1 MKRACV
7 SGSEWWFIRYCGLHP
22 PLSLPPL
29 LPKHTRSHPRAG
41 INLEERLTGLAA
53 VVVVALPLLIV
64 GVRLAED
71 CMRPGQAKPNAIRV
85 SGPPYHI
92 SLAVPSLTV
101 WPCNLPPTE
110 LNIVCCYWVYA
121 QKENGS
127 APSAALIRRAPR
139 LARVT
144 TSLHELAPG

>member
-53 VVVVALPLLIV
+53 VVVVVLPLLIM

-71 CMRPGQAKPNAIRV
+71 CMARPSKAKRNPGIRAAL
-85 SGPPYHI
+85 SHLPRS
-92 SLAVPSLTV
+92 SLAH
-101 WPCNLPPTE
+101 
-110 LNIVCCYWVYA
+110 
-121 QKENGS
+121 
-127 APSAALIRRAPR
+127 R
-139 LARVT
+139 LALEPP
-144 TSLHELAPG
+144 SN